1 MACCTGEQYNASLA
15 FFTDLNVAHQ
25 DDQYGHQG
33 GPAGNQDGQGSHQYG
48 EDGHQHCQ
56 KGYKNGPEWNH
67 DVQDGHK
74 SGLHDSSPD
83 LQSSWLTVVQ
93 ANTPSGLQHSWQVVL

>member
-1 MACCTGEQYNASLA
+1 MTDRPLALWPVTGDKNAI
-15 FFTDLNVAHQ
+15 HQ
-25 DDQYGHQG
+25 DDQG
-33 GPAGNQDGQGSHQYG
+33 GQGSHQYG